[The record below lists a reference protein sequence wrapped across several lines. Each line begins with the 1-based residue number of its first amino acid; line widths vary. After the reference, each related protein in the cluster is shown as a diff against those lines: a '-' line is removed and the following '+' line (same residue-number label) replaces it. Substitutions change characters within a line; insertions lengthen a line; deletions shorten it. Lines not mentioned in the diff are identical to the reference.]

1 MARYLDMPKCFDK
14 VNFLLLKMIATSLL
28 TVGMGE
34 EHSRVAFQRVLCLW
48 KLLDNAN
55 GHCKFV
61 AQSLGCSIDTNT
73 LFAELPPALLETQMR
88 QE

>member
-1 MARYLDMPKCFDK
+1 MQAELEPTDG
-14 VNFLLLKMIATSLL
+14 LMIAISLL
-28 TVGMGE
+28 TVGMDKE
-34 EHSRVAFQRVLCLW
+34 PSRAVFQRVLCLW

-61 AQSLGCSIDTNT
+61 AQSAGCSIDTNT